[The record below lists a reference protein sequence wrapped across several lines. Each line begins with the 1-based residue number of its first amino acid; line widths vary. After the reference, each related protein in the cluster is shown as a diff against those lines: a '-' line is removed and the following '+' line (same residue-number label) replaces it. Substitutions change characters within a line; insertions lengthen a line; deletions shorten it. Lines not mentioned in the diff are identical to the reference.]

1 MFDWKYLK
9 RALRVGLFL
18 GLIFG
23 VMNLMFSWLLPL
35 LDDTKGVLLSFWGP
49 MFFAWAFASFRA
61 ARRQGQL
68 LSGVATGLIVA
79 IAAICVFDILNL
91 LRFHLFLDEL
101 TGRAD
106 WQGMMQRFRASDYDS
121 LRTFVTLETIKITP
135 LMIGVASVIGAV
147 MGVVGG
153 LLGLVSREWRPQLP
167 NTPLQPTAEKRG
179 G

>member
-9 RALRVGLFL
+9 SALRVGLFL

-23 VMNLMFSWLLPL
+23 VVNLMFSWLFPL

-68 LSGVATGLIVA
+68 LSGVAAGLIVA
-79 IAAICVFDILNL
+79 FATICVFDILNL

-121 LRTFVTLETIKITP
+121 LRTFVTLESITVTP
-135 LMIGVASVIGAV
+135 FMIGIASIIGAI

-153 LLGLVSREWRPQLP
+153 GAGLLSLEWRPQP
-167 NTPLQPTAEKRG
+167 PDPSQPTSRA
-179 G
+179 

>member
-9 RALRVGLFL
+9 SALRVGLFL

-23 VMNLMFSWLLPL
+23 VANLMLSWLFPL

-49 MFFAWAFASFRA
+49 MFFMWAFASFRA
-61 ARRQGQL
+61 ARRQGKL

-79 IAAICVFDILNL
+79 FATICVFDILNL
-91 LRFHLFLDEL
+91 LRFHLFLNEL
-101 TGRAD
+101 TGRSD

-121 LRTFVTLETIKITP
+121 LRTFVTLEIIKVTP
-135 LMIGVASVIGAV
+135 LMIGAASVIGAI

-153 LLGLVSREWRPQLP
+153 LLGLLSREWRPQLP
-167 NTPLQPTAEKRG
+167 KHARAAD
-179 G
+179 